1 MRQELDNIQD
11 QLRPLK
17 MKYQREKERL
27 DELRR
32 LKQKREEL
40 QANLVE
46 AERRYD
52 LARAADLKYG
62 ALQELEKTIIKFES
76 ELGENNMLTEIVGPD
91 QVAEV
96 SGHCRGM
103 TVQFHRLRAETCN
116 VGIEAVFVWYFSVVE
131 LLLHIYFVP
140 SRE

>member
-1 MRQELDNIQD
+1 VQIWEIRMLKRKLVGISLCQVKEELDDLQD
-11 QLRPLK
+11 KLRPLK
-17 MKYQREKERL
+17 MKYQREKERV

-40 QANLVE
+40 QMSLLE

-62 ALQELEKTIIKFES
+62 ALQDLEIAISKFEADS
-76 ELGENNMLTEIVGPD
+76 GENNMLAETVGPD

-96 SGHCRGM
+96 LLICRC
-103 TVQFHRLRAETCN
+103 T
-116 VGIEAVFVWYFSVVE
+116 S
-131 LLLHIYFVP
+131 
-140 SRE
+140 